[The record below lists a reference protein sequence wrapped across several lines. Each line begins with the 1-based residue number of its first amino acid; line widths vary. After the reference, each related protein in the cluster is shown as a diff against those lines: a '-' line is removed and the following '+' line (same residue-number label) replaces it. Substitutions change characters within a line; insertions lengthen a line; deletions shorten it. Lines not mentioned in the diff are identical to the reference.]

1 MLCEHLERVLVAV
14 RMLAEA
20 ILQVKIELTV
30 VEAEHMLLIILGHVL
45 LDLLAD
51 LVHATEVVDLLGAP
65 HSVLHDDLTQAMLD
79 KVQHEV
85 LHIDLFLCEKHALA
99 LK

>member
-1 MLCEHLERVLVAV
+1 
-14 RMLAEA
+14 
-20 ILQVKIELTV
+20 
-30 VEAEHMLLIILGHVL
+30 MLLIILGHVL

-85 LHIDLFLCEKHALA
+85 LHIDLFLCKKHALA
-99 LK
+99 LEKILGAHVGVRVRRSRKGIALGRRAIIR